1 MENMKLEMA
10 TLKESGVEVD
20 ASYVPPDAED
30 VALSPEVIDQL
41 TSKQEQ

>member
-10 TLKESGVEVD
+10 RLEQSGVAVD

-41 TSKQEQ
+41 TSKKE